1 MVYTRY
7 ILMKSQAKRGGYV
20 LQNSQPYTTK
30 PPEAPVI
37 SVKQWMLMML
47 IMVIPIVNIVMMFVW
62 AFSDGNPTK
71 QNYFKASL
79 LWAAIVF
86 VLYILVFVIFLG
98 ALFSTSP

>member
-1 MVYTRY
+1 MLNPLYFNEITNE
-7 ILMKSQAKRGGYV
+7 RGGYV
-20 LQNSQPYTTK
+20 LQGTQPYTTNS
-30 PPEAPVI
+30 PVAPII

-47 IMVIPIVNIVMMFVW
+47 IMVIPIVNIVMMFVR
-62 AFSDGNPTK
+62 AFSDGNPTR

-98 ALFSTSP
+98 AFFSISP